1 MSATYK
7 QKYNRKY
14 GYPPGTSHSLDDI
27 AKKTGHRRQ
36 GLQEIFEKGVGA
48 YKTNPSS
55 VRPQVKS
62 ADQWAYARVYAAIDP
77 TSKAHKYDRA
87 HLYPLYQPFK
97 SSKQYKKYD
106 VVVKT
111 PSGGRRIISY
121 GDNRY
126 EHFKDR
132 TKAKAW
138 AHLDH
143 NDPERKKRYYQR
155 HARTTDKNT
164 ARYWANKTLW

>member
-1 MSATYK
+1 MSTYK
-7 QKYNRKY
+7 QKYNKKY
-14 GYPPGTSHSLDDI
+14 SYPPGTSHSLDDI
-27 AKKTGHRRQ
+27 AKKTGHRRE

-48 YKTNPSS
+48 YKTNPAS

-62 ADQWAYARVYAAIDP
+62 AEHWAYARVYAAIDP

-87 HLYPLYQPFK
+87 HLYPLYEPFK
-97 SSKQYKKYD
+97 STKQYKKYD

-143 NDPERKKRYYQR
+143 NDPKRKKRYYQR
-155 HARTTDKNT
+155 HAQTDNKDT